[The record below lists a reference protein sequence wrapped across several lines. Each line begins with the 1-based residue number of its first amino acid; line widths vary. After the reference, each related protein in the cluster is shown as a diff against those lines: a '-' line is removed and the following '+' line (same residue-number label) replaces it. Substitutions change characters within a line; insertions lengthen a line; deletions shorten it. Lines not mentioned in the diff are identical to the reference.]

1 MFKKEKKA
9 LLDLVKDDEE
19 KYKPIIKAVQNLANL
34 SNTMD
39 SFIANVIQEIDESR
53 G

>member
-1 MFKKEKKA
+1 M
-9 LLDLVKDDEE
+9 KDDAE
-19 KYKPIIKAVQNLANL
+19 KYKPIIEAVQNLSNL

-39 SFIANVIQEIDESR
+39 SFIANVIQEIDERR